1 MQNIDVMLE
10 PLRGLLQQI
19 GAFMPRLAIALGV
32 LLLGWLIAKALRLGV
47 VKALRTLNFHVLTER
62 AGVDAFLRQGGG
74 EKDTTDWIGLIA
86 YTLAILVSLIIG
98 FNSLG
103 LSQVTDL
110 LGKILLFVPKLLV
123 ALLVVVFGSYFA
135 RFVGNAVQ
143 RYFRSAEI
151 SDAELIGRIVQYAVM
166 TFVVLLGFDHLDIGG
181 GLIQQTFLILLGGA
195 VFGLAL
201 AFGLGG
207 RDRAAALLER
217 WFPSRRED
225 PADRSR

>member
-32 LLLGWLIAKALRLGV
+32 LLIGWLIAKALRLGV
-47 VKALRTLNFHVLTER
+47 VKALRALNFHILTER
-62 AGVDAFLRQGGG
+62 AGVDGFLKQGGG
-74 EKDTTDWIGLIA
+74 EKDTVDWIGLIA
-86 YTLAILVSLIIG
+86 YTLAILVSLIIS

-123 ALLVVVFGSYFA
+123 ALLVIVFGSYFA

-151 SDAELIGRIVQYAVM
+151 SDAELLGRVAQYAVM

-181 GLIQQTFLILLGGA
+181 GLIQQTFLILLGGV

-207 RDRAAALLER
+207 RDRAAVLLER

-225 PADRSR
+225 PADRIR